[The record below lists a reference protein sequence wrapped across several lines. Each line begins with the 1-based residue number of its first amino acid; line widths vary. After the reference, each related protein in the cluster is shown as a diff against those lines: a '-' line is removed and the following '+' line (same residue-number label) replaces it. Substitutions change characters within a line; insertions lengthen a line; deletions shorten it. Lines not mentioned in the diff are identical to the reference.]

1 MSVLSDIFAEEPQ
14 HEEER
19 PSRSTFRTV
28 QTMNRLAVMICLSL
42 SATACGESNRL
53 PLPTQPSA
61 PVQPSNPIPPPPDQT
76 VRTIAAG
83 DVVRETLSSWSDRR
97 FQLTAPQDGM
107 LVVKLSWDAY
117 YWDTLLLLRIE
128 DTNVPSGPASFSPII
143 SRARVAAGR
152 TYYLAVGF
160 LAVGHAPITD
170 FTLSTVVD

>member
-1 MSVLSDIFAEEPQ
+1 MAARISLTSCARLASETNVPGQIAPCSSALDSALG
-14 HEEER
+14 R
-19 PSRSTFRTV
+19 RSTR
-28 QTMNRLAVMICLSL
+28 SL
-42 SATACGESNRL
+42 SSSKAFGE
-53 PLPTQPSA
+53 TW
-61 PVQPSNPIPPPPDQT
+61 T
-76 VRTIAAG
+76 
-83 DVVRETLSSWSDRR
+83 WSDRR

-143 SRARVAAGR
+143 GRAPVAAGR

-160 LAVGHAPITD
+160 LAVRHAPITD